1 MFQCSTDSFA
11 GMEGLHTIKQKRV
24 YSLEPNALLSANFY
38 HKYIHYLL
46 PTLIKI
52 SKERTGGDK
61 NETEEIKKIVR
72 LEVDMALVLSASGFA
87 WSHALKHK
95 LERDVEAMSLLN
107 TSTLPSTSLSL
118 LFAYK
123 HGNYPIWSLPPLT
136 RPLVHVGSKRN
147 HTFEDSDKS
156 KMDYRHPI
164 KKRTRIRGGGEEIG
178 RRLMTLRRIL
188 PGGDEMKTSELF
200 SEVKSYVLCL
210 ELQVS
215 ILRTLVHTH

>member
-1 MFQCSTDSFA
+1 MLQCSADSFV

-24 YSLEPNALLSANFY
+24 YSLEPNALLRANFS

-46 PTLIKI
+46 PALIKI

-61 NETEEIKKIVR
+61 NEAEEIKKIVR

-95 LERDVEAMSLLN
+95 LEGDVEAMSLLN

-123 HGNYPIWSLPPLT
+123 HGNYPLPLLPPLT
-136 RPLVHVGSKRN
+136 RPLFHVGSKRN
-147 HTFEDSDKS
+147 HTFEDSDRLKR
-156 KMDYRHPI
+156 DYRRPI
-164 KKRTRIRGGGEEIG
+164 KKRTRIRGNEKEIG
-178 RRLMTLRRIL
+178 HRLMTLRRIL
-188 PGGDEMKTSELF
+188 PGGDEMTTSELF

-215 ILRTLVHTH
+215 ILGTLVHIH

>member
-1 MFQCSTDSFA
+1 MLQCSADSFV

-24 YSLEPNALLSANFY
+24 YSLEPNALLRANFS
-38 HKYIHYLL
+38 HTYIHYLL
-46 PTLIKI
+46 PALIKI

-61 NETEEIKKIVR
+61 NEAEEIKKIVR

-95 LERDVEAMSLLN
+95 LEGDVQAMSLLN

-123 HGNYPIWSLPPLT
+123 HDRL
-136 RPLVHVGSKRN
+136 KR
-147 HTFEDSDKS
+147 
-156 KMDYRHPI
+156 DYRRPI
-164 KKRTRIRGGGEEIG
+164 KKRTRIRGDEKEIG
-178 RRLMTLRRIL
+178 HRLMTLRRIL
-188 PGGDEMKTSELF
+188 PGGDEMTTSELF

-215 ILRTLVHTH
+215 ILGTLVHIH